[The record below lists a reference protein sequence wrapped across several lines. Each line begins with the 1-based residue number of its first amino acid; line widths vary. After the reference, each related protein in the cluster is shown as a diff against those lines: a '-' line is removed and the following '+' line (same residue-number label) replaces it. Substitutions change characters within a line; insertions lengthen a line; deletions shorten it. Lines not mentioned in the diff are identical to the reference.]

1 MLKQLSIALVS
12 IVLFT
17 AAIIGFATNFASD
30 NNAIIDI
37 SDDSQIT
44 TLDTNIQTNAG
55 SLREG
60 SESTYQSIVESSI
73 ETGETTPS
81 GGQFATLPF
90 TYLNTLYN
98 IARVGYVKIF
108 GTGGG
113 FGIFLTGFLAL
124 MGALFGFAIWK
135 AWVGR
140 LPD

>member
-17 AAIIGFATNFASD
+17 AAIIGFAINFASD
-30 NNAIIDI
+30 NNAVIDI
-37 SDDSQIT
+37 SDDSQIIA
-44 TLDTNIQTNAG
+44 LDTNIQTDAG

-60 SESTYQSIVESSI
+60 SESTYQSIVEASI

-90 TYLNTLYN
+90 TYLNTMKN
-98 IARVGYVKIF
+98 ILQVGYVKIF

-113 FGIFLTGFLAL
+113 FGIFLTGFVAL
-124 MGALFGFAIWK
+124 MGVLLIFAVWK